1 MIVNAYIEQDDSMEF
16 SLDES
21 YDDACDT
28 HSVIEDMVAN
38 ESAETSRSAIEEV
51 ITEALSKDKKDRIMK
66 KHLANKFEDMD
77 PKQKEGAVDALIKQ
91 TSDKMGN
98 KTKSSRGEKRT
109 DPHYHLKIK

>member
-1 MIVNAYIEQDDSMEF
+1 MEF

-51 ITEALSKDKKDRIMK
+51 IT
-66 KHLANKFEDMD
+66 
-77 PKQKEGAVDALIKQ
+77 
-91 TSDKMGN
+91 
-98 KTKSSRGEKRT
+98 
-109 DPHYHLKIK
+109 